1 MIFNILLI
9 IIFVACFASLM
20 TGGLWSNAIML
31 VNVLTAGLLAT
42 NYFES
47 LADFFDDQ
55 DASFTYLWDFL
66 AIWLIFGIAMIVLRL
81 ATDYLSPVKV
91 HFFMPVEKAGGLLMA
106 AWVSWVMVC
115 FAAMTFHTAPLARNF
130 MGFQRE
136 PDTKMLFGLAPDR
149 VWLGWMH
156 RESKGPLCRLG
167 QLAPFDANGDFIYR
181 YAERRSDFEKQMT
194 LTKSNEGADKK
205 KTR

>member
-42 NYFES
+42 NYFEP
-47 LADFFDDQ
+47 LANFFDDQ
-55 DASFTYLWDFL
+55 DASFTYVWDFL

-81 ATDYLSPVKV
+81 ATDYMSPVKV

-106 AWVSWVMVC
+106 A
-115 FAAMTFHTAPLARNF
+115 
-130 MGFQRE
+130 
-136 PDTKMLFGLAPDR
+136 
-149 VWLGWMH
+149 
-156 RESKGPLCRLG
+156 
-167 QLAPFDANGDFIYR
+167 
-181 YAERRSDFEKQMT
+181 
-194 LTKSNEGADKK
+194 
-205 KTR
+205 